1 MQGKKVTDYLL
12 LSIPLDM
19 LEEAGI
25 SAESVI
31 QMSAVSGKILIK
43 GDGSRT
49 HAALRGLFS
58 ALFPLSSSPCDS
70 KASSSAGKIIQK
82 LLPAKCCA
90 VSGEVVF
97 VQASKRPQG
106 ILAMYFQGLL

>member
-25 SAESVI
+25 SEESVI

-43 GDGSRT
+43 
-49 HAALRGLFS
+49 
-58 ALFPLSSSPCDS
+58 
-70 KASSSAGKIIQK
+70 
-82 LLPAKCCA
+82 A
-90 VSGEVVF
+90 VSRDDAEDFVCDGDCESCPCSEYCAESEVN
-97 VQASKRPQG
+97 
-106 ILAMYFQGLL
+106 